1 MKDSAISIN
10 IFMKMALIQVKKKK
24 IGRII
29 IISTTKKKSL
39 LFIIIIDAPMDP
51 QELMYLCSIADHSAS
66 HRILVKPVQHHYYG
80 NYPVTLS
87 TPELGKSPTS
97 DPQT

>member
-1 MKDSAISIN
+1 
-10 IFMKMALIQVKKKK
+10 MKMALIQVKECKKNK
-24 IGRII
+24 L
-29 IISTTKKKSL
+29 SFQPLKVS
-39 LFIIIIDAPMDP
+39 FFFIIDAPMDP